1 MSMIF
6 EILSFIVSCFL
17 LSWLSSYLVRGLTK
31 IAKYYGIREFLIAF
45 FVLGFA
51 SNLPNLFVDVSAA
64 LRGLPQISLG
74 DMIGGNLAD
83 LTIVAAIAIFFSK
96 KGISADSRM
105 VQGSAVFT
113 SIVALFPLLLLFKGS
128 VTRADGLIL
137 IGLFFVYVW
146 WMFSRTDRF
155 KKEYDKKE
163 KINRKEITWIVF
175 QTIAILVVL
184 YFASQQIINS
194 ANYFAGSM
202 GASLSLVAI
211 LIVGLGNCFP
221 ETYFSIISAK
231 KDQNW
236 MILGDLMASVIVAAT
251 LVFGIVALI
260 HPFVITDISQILVAR
275 IFLVIASIFFL
286 VAIKN
291 DKKLSKKE
299 GLLLLI
305 TYVLFLLIEIFVKH

>member
-1 MSMIF
+1 MIF
-6 EILSFIVSCFL
+6 EILSFVISCFL
-17 LSWLSSYLVRGLTK
+17 LSWLSSYLVKSLTK
-31 IAKYYGIREFLIAF
+31 IAKYYGIREFIIAF

-51 SNLPNLFVDVSAA
+51 ANLPNFFVDISAA
-64 LRGLPQISLG
+64 LRNLPQISLG
-74 DMIGGNLAD
+74 DMIGGNLVD
-83 LTIVAAIAIFFSK
+83 LTLVAAIAIFFSK
-96 KGISADSRM
+96 KGISADSKM

-113 SIVALFPLLLLFKGS
+113 SIVALFPLVLLLKGQ
-128 VTRADGLIL
+128 VTRIDGLIL
-137 IGLFFVYVW
+137 IGLFFVYAW
-146 WMFSRTDRF
+146 WIFSKEGRF
-155 KKEYDKKE
+155 KKDYP
-163 KINRKEITWIVF
+163 RKQKLGKGEILWIML
-175 QTIAILVVL
+175 QTIVILIVL
-184 YFASQQIINS
+184 FFSSQQIINS

-260 HPFVITDISQILVAR
+260 HPFVIVDISQILVAR
-275 IFLVIASIFFL
+275 IFLVIASILFW
-286 VAIKN
+286 VTIKN

-299 GLLLLI
+299 GLILLAI
-305 TYVLFLLIEIFVKH
+305 YVLFLLTEIFIKF